1 MGSGEVPTERFA
13 IRVALGEVPTKRFGF
28 RLGSGM
34 MPTGRS
40 ALAGGWGRANEE
52 VGGLESS

>member
-1 MGSGEVPTERFA
+1 MRVRLGELPTGRFA
-13 IRVALGEVPTKRFGF
+13 I

-40 ALAGGWGRANEE
+40 VLARGWGRANGE